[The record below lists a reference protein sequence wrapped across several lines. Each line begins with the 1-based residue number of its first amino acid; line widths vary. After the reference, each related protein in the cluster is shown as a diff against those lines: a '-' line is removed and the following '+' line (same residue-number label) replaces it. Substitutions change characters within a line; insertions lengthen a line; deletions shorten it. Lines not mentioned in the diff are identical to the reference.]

1 VRNGVFPAEL
11 DGKVFQ
17 YYSFYFNLELY
28 NYNYN
33 YDYRKKNV
41 QLQHHGWPP
50 ETKET
55 GMQRKETARCSSTTA
70 RTTSVAPSVEE

>member
-1 VRNGVFPAEL
+1 MRNGVFPAEL

-55 GMQRKETARCSSTTA
+55 GMQKKYNYNYNNYNFEKATEESSSTT
-70 RTTSVAPSVEE
+70 